1 MEKSKPKIVITG
13 VSGFLGSWILK
24 MFVEDGSYSIR
35 GTVRDPK
42 NEKKMAPLKEILG
55 DKYSSVEF
63 FAADLTDRE
72 SMIKAV
78 EGCVYV
84 IHTASPFPPSNPK
97 TEDEIIKPAVDGTN
111 AICEACHKYKVKR
124 MVMTSSTTAIYDYV
138 NFKEEVTEDDWVEL
152 NSKVVAY
159 TKSKTLAEK
168 AAWDYQAGLKDDE
181 KFEIVTINPTVI
193 FGPILVKSP
202 FATQD
207 MMSGIMTGKVP
218 FFPDMYLG
226 FVDVRNV
233 AEAHLLALTKSPPNQ
248 RFILCENT
256 YPFSHVG
263 DVLYKEFKKYGYKVT
278 PGSKKLSHCMAK
290 MFGCCSKELK
300 QPLLQWGKRVHAKN
314 DKSKKILGIKYRQI
328 DETIVEMGYS
338 LIENGYVKDL
348 RKTEK
353 K

>member
-1 MEKSKPKIVITG
+1 MEKSKPKVVITG

-24 MFVEDGSYSIR
+24 MFVEDGTYSVR

-42 NEKKMAPLKEILG
+42 NEKKMAPLKEVLG

-78 EGCVYV
+78 EGCEFVV
-84 IHTASPFPPSNPK
+84 HTASPFPPNNAKSDAEVIN
-97 TEDEIIKPAVDGTN
+97 PAVDGTN
-111 AICEACHKYKVKR
+111 AVCEACEKYKVKR
-124 MVMTSSTTAIYDYV
+124 MVMTSSCTAIYDYV

-152 NSKVVAY
+152 NSKVIAY

-168 AAWDYQAGLKDDE
+168 AAWDYQAKMKGD
-181 KFEIVTINPTVI
+181 KFEIVTINPTII

-207 MMSGIMTGKVP
+207 MMSQIMTGKIP
-218 FFPDMYLG
+218 FFPDNYIG

-233 AEAHLLALTKSPPNQ
+233 AEAHLIALKKSPPNE
-248 RFILCENT
+248 RYILCENT
-256 YPFSHVG
+256 YHFSHIG
-263 DVLYKEFKKYGYKVT
+263 DVLYKEFKPLGYKVT
-278 PGSKKLSHCMAK
+278 PGSKRLSHCMAK
-290 MFGCCSKELK
+290 MFGCCSKEMT
-300 QPLLQWGKRVHAKN
+300 QPLLQWGKRVHARN
-314 DKSKKILGIKYRQI
+314 DKSIKNLGIKYRNI

-348 RKTEK
+348 RKK